1 MSNKLK
7 ACIVIDALT
16 IRRGGG
22 LVLLQNIASAL
33 SQNESISLHVL
44 CNPATELP
52 ELEGNDRVGISRAPR
67 TEGALGAFLYRQRK
81 LDTYLDDLDGNC
93 TLIAF
98 NAWSKSKH
106 KQITIHINTIPFL
119 PFQQRVNSVGY
130 LRALLL
136 KSSSQKALKNSCLNL
151 FESQY
156 LLDTAKLSYRG
167 EIREPKVRHFGSD
180 LRREPFAELPPLKQ
194 RRQQLVTVTSGA
206 KHKQNHKVLEAFGS
220 IKRKYPE
227 LELLIVGNEQL
238 IRNDIAEFRNEATYN
253 TDGIKYAGY
262 LSRDE
267 LAEQLKYSL
276 ALISLSSTESFYL
289 VAIEAMFCGTPV
301 IAKRIASAEE
311 SCGEHAVLLD
321 DDSAQAVFLA
331 FKNIS
336 QEDNWKE
343 RSKSAHEYSKRFS
356 AERCLCKI
364 RSDIIK
370 VALGN
375 PP

>member
-1 MSNKLK
+1 MSKISN

-16 IRRGGG
+16 IRHGGG
-22 LVLLQNIASAL
+22 LVLLQNLAAAL

-44 CNPATELP
+44 CNPSTELP
-52 ELEGNDRVGISRAPR
+52 ELEGNDRVEVTRPPG
-67 TEGALGAFLYRQRK
+67 TGGALGAFLYRQRK
-81 LDTYLDDLDGNC
+81 LDTYLDHLDESC

-119 PFQQRVNSVGY
+119 PFRQRVNSVGY

-136 KSSSQKALKNSCLNL
+136 KSSSHKSLKNSCLNL

-156 LLDTAKLSYRG
+156 LLDIATNSYSG
-167 EIREPKVRHFGSD
+167 KIRKPKVRHFGSD
-180 LRREPFAELPPLKQ
+180 LQREPFAELPSLTQ

-206 KHKQNHKVLEAFGS
+206 KHKQNHKVLEAFAL
-220 IKRKYPE
+220 IKKKHPE

-238 IRNDIAEFRNEATYN
+238 IRSDITELHSEALCDI
-253 TDGIKYAGY
+253 DGVKYAGY

-267 LAEQLKYSL
+267 LAEQLKQSQ

-301 IAKRIASAEE
+301 IVKRIASAEE
-311 SCGEHAVLLD
+311 SCGQYATLLD
-321 DDSAQAVFLA
+321 DDYPEVVAKAYEQLFAGNSWLNTSEQAHAYAAKFEA
-331 FKNIS
+331 KTCMKHIS
-336 QEDNWKE
+336 N
-343 RSKSAHEYSKRFS
+343 
-356 AERCLCKI
+356 
-364 RSDIIK
+364 DIYE
-370 VALGN
+370 ACNL
-375 PP
+375 